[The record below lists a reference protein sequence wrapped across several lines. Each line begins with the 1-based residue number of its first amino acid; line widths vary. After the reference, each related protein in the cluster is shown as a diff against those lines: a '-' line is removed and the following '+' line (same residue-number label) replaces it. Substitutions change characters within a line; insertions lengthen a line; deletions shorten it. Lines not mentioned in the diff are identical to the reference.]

1 MRNKILWSDETKI
14 EFFGLNAKHHVWRKP
29 GTIPTV
35 KHGGG
40 SIMLWGC
47 FSAAG
52 TGRLVRIEG
61 KMNGAKYREILD
73 ENLLQSAQDLRQGQ
87 RFTFQQ
93 DNDPKH
99 TAKKMQ
105 EWLLG
110 QVSECPSVTQ
120 LEPGL
125 QPDRTSLERPE
136 NSCAA
141 TLPSQPDRVLDDL
154 QRRMG
159 ETPHIQ
165 VCQACSVIPKKTR
178 GCNRCQR

>member
-1 MRNKILWSDETKI
+1 MTARLEFAKRTQTMRNKKLVLKTMRNKIIWSDETKI
-14 EFFGLNAKHHVWRKP
+14 ELFGLNAKCHVWGKP

-61 KMNGAKYREILD
+61 KMNGAKYREIFD
-73 ENLLQSAQDLRQGQ
+73 ENLLHSAQDLRLGR

-99 TAKKMQ
+99 TAKT
-105 EWLLG
+105 
-110 QVSECPSVTQ
+110 TQ
-120 LEPGL
+120 
-125 QPDRTSLERPE
+125 
-136 NSCAA
+136 
-141 TLPSQPDRVLDDL
+141 
-154 QRRMG
+154 
-159 ETPHIQ
+159 
-165 VCQACSVIPKKTR
+165 
-178 GCNRCQR
+178 